1 MEVGAGA
8 GGGPNVAELVDFTHR
23 KAQLGQVDSL
33 EQLQDDRVFLFS
45 GEADTVV
52 DPLDGELWSD

>member
-1 MEVGAGA
+1 M
-8 GGGPNVAELVDFTHR
+8 AELVDFTHR
-23 KAQLGQVDSL
+23 KEQMGQVDSL

-52 DPLDGELWSD
+52 DPKVSVTRSITITIIVTAEP